1 MYFTV
6 EPNESILIRDSEPIE
21 FSSDRG
27 NVDVTASVEFRWLPK
42 PQLFIQYEC
51 EGFVGFEFSDSKT
64 WSLTIPSFNTNVEFI
79 PISISETNGI
89 SVVTLVSKSG
99 LIEKQS
105 RSKMARVVF
114 YLPNMPIFLRLGQ
127 EKLCLQAGDWQ
138 IAINPVDNI
147 KKQVEKLKKL
157 GGYAVTYVG
166 EIKRSDNKHFKVN
179 EVDELLN
186 CLYYFFSFIMG
197 YWVAPL
203 LPIGYDD
210 HDSIVW
216 EQWGDRR
223 TDSWLNFESWLD
235 LFHHDSISALLPGF
249 WDKWNVKVWQKAIK
263 SAIYWYVQSNT
274 QKSGIDGSIIL
285 TQTAFEILS
294 WTTYVRPQ
302 GGLSPNSFEKLP
314 AEDKLRMLLIP
325 TGIELEVPTEF
336 TELKNLVKQS
346 KNLVKQSNGD
356 GAQAFVKLR
365 NSIVHPGDE
374 ISAGDIVFE
383 AWLLGLQY
391 LELILLHLFNYKGV
405 YAYRSKSGRWIGD
418 VKQVPWTE
426 EIRSGN

>member
-1 MYFTV
+1 MYFTAA
-6 EPNESILIRDSEPIE
+6 PNEPVLIRDSEHIQ
-21 FSSDRG
+21 FSNNRG
-27 NVDVTASVEFRWLPK
+27 NIDARASVEFRWLPK
-42 PQLFIQYEC
+42 PQLFIQYKC
-51 EGFVGFEFSDSKT
+51 EGFVGFDFDDSET

-79 PISISETNGI
+79 PISISENNGT

-99 LIEKQS
+99 LIAKQS
-105 RSKMARVVF
+105 RSKMARVIF
-114 YLPNMPIFLRLGQ
+114 HLPNMPSFLRLQ
-127 EKLCLQAGDWQ
+127 QKKLYLQAGDWQ
-138 IAINPVDNI
+138 IVINPVDNI
-147 KKQVEKLKKL
+147 QEQVKQLKEL
-157 GGYAVTYVG
+157 GGYAFTYVG

-179 EVDELLN
+179 EVDELFN

-210 HDSIVW
+210 CDSIVW

-223 TDSWLNFESWLD
+223 TDSFDHNIESWLD
-235 LFHHDSISALLPGF
+235 RHHHDSISALLPGF
-249 WDKWNVKVWQKAIK
+249 WRKWNVKVWQKAIK

-302 GGLSPNSFEKLP
+302 GGLSPGSFEKLP
-314 AEDKLRMLLIP
+314 AEDKLRMLLVP

-336 TELKNLVKQS
+336 TDL

-374 ISAGDIVFE
+374 ISAGDTIFE

-391 LELILLHLFNYKGV
+391 LELILLHLFNYECV

-426 EIRSGN
+426 